1 MKAGRQEQAQ
11 LRATNAIRKKNEA
24 LNLMKLASR
33 VDAAASRV
41 QTAVTMNQVTGSM
54 ASVVR
59 GLDRAAENANL
70 QQISLVMD
78 KFEQQ
83 FEDIDVQTQ
92 YLEGAVGGATT
103 LTVPQDQVDDLM
115 KQTADETGLEL
126 REEIQQVPAQR
137 EQADEEQLLSE
148 RLQNHRNAA

>member
-92 YLEGAVGGATT
+92 YLEGAVGGATDRKS
-103 LTVPQDQVDDLM
+103 VV
-115 KQTADETGLEL
+115 
-126 REEIQQVPAQR
+126 
-137 EQADEEQLLSE
+137 
-148 RLQNHRNAA
+148 